1 MKSKEAAGLFNEIL
15 DSCECAMKEVVSEMD
30 EFAYLFQEQDSEA
43 ETRRKTLSATFKRA
57 KERNEGMSGSEA
69 APTRAP
75 KPKAMPRDIKLKRDL
90 KDVHPRWR
98 TDEEPSKST
107 RKQAVFAAESPA
119 IERKLQRYVGS
130 GKADWSTGSTEIHY
144 IGQIFCESFSRYY
157 KDLDEGAGGKRF
169 PGWSNHTIERCWN
182 LQYMDPDSYPSY
194 AKEKIREYKA

>member
-1 MKSKEAAGLFNEIL
+1 MRDELETAKSIGSQKPSEPAEGPKSK
-15 DSCECAMKEVVSEMD
+15 VSR
-30 EFAYLFQEQDSEA
+30 S
-43 ETRRKTLSATFKRA
+43 
-57 KERNEGMSGSEA
+57 
-69 APTRAP
+69 
-75 KPKAMPRDIKLKRDL
+75 DL